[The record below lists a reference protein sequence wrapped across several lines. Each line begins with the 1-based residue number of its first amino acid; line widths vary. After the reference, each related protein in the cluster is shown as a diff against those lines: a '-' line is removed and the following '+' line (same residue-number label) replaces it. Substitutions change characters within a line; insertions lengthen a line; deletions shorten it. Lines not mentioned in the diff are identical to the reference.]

1 MTSKDSMKKDELI
14 AALNEAEGRED
25 QLKKDLDAANTR
37 AADAQAELEK
47 AKQRQTTTAP
57 AKASTPASG
66 SPKDKPGA
74 SPDGRTHYISRFTR
88 YKAGDVLFENNRFAT
103 DDPAVIDRLASHPA
117 CGNEF
122 WVSLVPVKNA
132 A

>member
-1 MTSKDSMKKDELI
+1 MTSKDKMNKNELI
-14 AALNEAEGRED
+14 AALDEAEGREE
-25 QLKKDLDAANTR
+25 QLRKDLDEANAR

-47 AKQRQTTTAP
+47 AKQKQAATPVARAAAP
-57 AKASTPASG
+57 AGG

-103 DDPAVIDRLASHPA
+103 DEPAVIQRLASHPA
-117 CGNEF
+117 FGNEF
-122 WVSLVPVKNA
+122 WIALSPANLA